1 MLNGAVSFVDV
12 MDGLVAK
19 TARRL
24 VMLRVCHIA
33 MRISD
38 GLQGA
43 VKPTRNGPSGL
54 NRRMHIQIFPVL
66 AGGIFDHSNGFVD
79 FVEGPVLV
87 MFHDIRRVLFE
98 ESAGV
103 TQVGQRVQISWMRSG
118 QISGGHGCG
127 RGQTDRQRQ

>member
-24 VMLRVCHIA
+24 VMFTVCHIA
-33 MRISD
+33 MRTSD

-43 VKPTRNGPSGL
+43 VKSTRNGPFGL

-66 AGGIFDHSNGFVD
+66 ASGIFDHSNGFVD
-79 FVEGPVLV
+79 FVEGKVLV
-87 MFHDIRRVLFE
+87 MFHGLRRVVFE
-98 ESAGV
+98 QSAGV
-103 TQVGQRVQISWMRSG
+103 A
-118 QISGGHGCG
+118 
-127 RGQTDRQRQ
+127 